1 MLSVAAGSSSLTGVS
16 SVGCSAFSLLLA
28 TVSSVGCSKDGSTG
42 SSLFVSDVVFSWDV
56 STSVV
61 LVSSICVF
69 CSIDF
74 EVGSSWGV
82 VISLSASS
90 DSFDALFEILNVV
103 SRLFSLAS
111 TVFIPEYNVK
121 PIKTDPTPT
130 ANLRIEYRIFFLI
143 Y

>member
-16 SVGCSAFSLLLA
+16 SVVCSAFSLLLA
-28 TVSSVGCSKDGSTG
+28 TVSSVGCSKDGFTD

-82 VISLSASS
+82 AISLSASS

-111 TVFIPEYNVK
+111 TVFTPAYNVK
-121 PIKTDPTPT
+121 PINTDPAPT
-130 ANLRIEYRIFFLI
+130 ENLRIEYRIFFLI
-143 Y
+143 S